1 MAVSN
6 WWIYIGMFLCCT
18 GFGLIPG
25 AIFIVYWAIRRLE
38 TVKLGDSYTENNYDI
53 DIQDYHA
60 GNGGNGGSGGS
71 GGSVGGHGNTQ
82 SPKPKAKNHLKAI
95 PNKAVPM
102 KHISNSNLEDMK

>member
-6 WWIYIGMFLCCT
+6 WWLYVGIFLCCT
-18 GFGLIPG
+18 GFGVIPG

-38 TVKLGDSYTENNYDI
+38 NVKLGDSFTENNYDI

-60 GNGGNGGSGGS
+60 GNGGNDGAGGS

-82 SPKPKAKNHLKAI
+82 SPKPKAKNYPKAI
-95 PNKAVPM
+95 SNKTVPM
-102 KHISNSNLEDMK
+102 SHISNSNLEEMR